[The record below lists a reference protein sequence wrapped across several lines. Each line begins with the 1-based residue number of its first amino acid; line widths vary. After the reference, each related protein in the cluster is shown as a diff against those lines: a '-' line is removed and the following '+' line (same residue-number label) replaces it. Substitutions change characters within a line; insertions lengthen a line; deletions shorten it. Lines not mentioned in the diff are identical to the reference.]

1 MDGDINGALGISLEA
16 SSYKYRL
23 TSNIFQLKDGGG
35 TVQRTVLDSSLVP
48 ILLGALVLLSS
59 MLFVSYHLIIDYD
72 SAPYAVSPQVCSM
85 IDRFR

>member
-1 MDGDINGALGISLEA
+1 MAVGQFNGQ
-16 SSYKYRL
+16 
-23 TSNIFQLKDGGG
+23 FW
-35 TVQRTVLDSSLVP
+35 TVHSFHLVP

-72 SAPYAVSPQVCSM
+72 KAPYYVSPQVCSM